1 MISLAQGGIAA
12 AQYAGI
18 KAGEKSQD
26 RGVPGPFEEQDSR
39 CDSLETWSPKVEEV
53 RLKNGAIET
62 RQWRIVDQEGPHWMF
77 TRSMTAP
84 QDGWEAKPGIDKLN
98 FSPPLESQL
107 KEDEPT
113 FLAYAPNDADNVA
126 DSQAMTTMT
135 EAFGPAVGTFQ
146 WRDKTYGFALAEKLP
161 CFKTRK

>member
-1 MISLAQGGIAA
+1 MPHLRRVGFPSNPTLACATRCFATFLLAMILAGMTGCAGAAMISLAQGGIAA

-62 RQWRIVDQEGPHWMF
+62 RQWRIVDQ
-77 TRSMTAP
+77 
-84 QDGWEAKPGIDKLN
+84 
-98 FSPPLESQL
+98 
-107 KEDEPT
+107 
-113 FLAYAPNDADNVA
+113 
-126 DSQAMTTMT
+126 
-135 EAFGPAVGTFQ
+135 
-146 WRDKTYGFALAEKLP
+146 
-161 CFKTRK
+161 